1 MPRIVDHEQ
10 RRAELAKAAR
20 AIVASEG
27 IEALTIA
34 RVATATGYSSG
45 VVNHYF
51 ANKRQMLLYTYT
63 STVEQLQS
71 RLKAQLARSPRNLD
85 ACLKAFLPMNEE
97 QQHEWLLWFAFWG
110 MAITDQDLA
119 MAQRQALR
127 GAQDLLLGIFQEMA
141 RHGLLPAGA
150 DCDFLAHHCIALI
163 NGIAVQAVFD
173 LQAWPPRR
181 QLSFVKQALGL
192 TEGTKI

>member
-119 MAQRQALR
+119 MAQRQARCSRPASRHFPGNGPSRSAACWRRLR
-127 GAQDLLLGIFQEMA
+127 LSRPSLHRPHQWHCGAGRIRFTGMA
-141 RHGLLPAGA
+141 AASSAKLRQAGFGS
-150 DCDFLAHHCIALI
+150 D
-163 NGIAVQAVFD
+163 
-173 LQAWPPRR
+173 
-181 QLSFVKQALGL
+181 
-192 TEGTKI
+192 